1 MLRREFIAGLGSAA
15 AAWPIVARAQQSER
29 KRRIGVLMGYPE
41 SDHAGQAR
49 VAAFR
54 EQLQRLGWTDG
65 RNIQIDY
72 RWGETADAERLRAG
86 AVELVAMT
94 PDVIASGNATLAV
107 KNATTTIPVVAV
119 SGNLVFS
126 GVVES
131 FARPGGN
138 ITGLAINAGAENAE
152 KWLEILHETVPSA
165 SRIAYLWADV
175 PRPSSPLGLY
185 LSRMAAAASRVGAT
199 ILPYGVRKSVDF
211 SAAFDAIAKD
221 GADALIVEPATLTV
235 SHRSEIV
242 VFAAARRMPAIYG
255 TRDFVRAGGLMSYD
269 ASIEDVWRRA
279 AFYVDKILKGTKP
292 ADLPIEQPTKFEL
305 IINLKTAKALG
316 LTIPETLLATAD
328 EVIQ

>member
-1 MLRREFIAGLGSAA
+1 MRRREFITGAAGAV
-15 AAWPIVARAQQSER
+15 AWPMAARAQQGER
-29 KRRIGVLMGYPE
+29 KRRIGVLMNYPE

-54 EQLQRLGWTDG
+54 EQLQRLGWTNG

-72 RWGETADAERLRAG
+72 RWSEGDAERLRAGAG

-94 PDVIASGNATLAV
+94 PDVIASGSATLAV

-119 SGNLVFS
+119 SGNLVF
-126 GVVES
+126 GGMVES

-138 ITGLAINAGAENAE
+138 ITGLAINTGAENAE
-152 KWLEILHETVPSA
+152 KWLDILHETMPSA
-165 SRIAYLWADV
+165 SRIAYLWADGGNYY
-175 PRPSSPLGLY
+175 PR
-185 LSRMAAAASRVGAT
+185 MTAAASHVGAT
-199 ILPYGVRKSVDF
+199 ILPYRVRRPVDF

-242 VFAAARRMPAIYG
+242 VFAAARRLPAIYG

-269 ASIEDVWRRA
+269 ASIEDVWRRV

-292 ADLPIEQPTKFEL
+292 ADLPIEQPAKFEL

-316 LTIPETLLATAD
+316 LTIPETLLAIAD